1 MNEEEH
7 APIQNHTLPKNVA
20 IGMGNSAMFPIS
32 NKKHLAVAGAAT
44 NAQLSLSRK
53 LGNKEKGLAGDLP
66 MDYDVV
72 LIGKNNRH
80 LNPRFKSAK
89 TPLRVHIIDN
99 IKDSR
104 GSLYGGGARIWDAIE
119 ELYEKYGDVMYT
131 INQYD
136 GVYEIKHDKGKY
148 LYSILTGIKKLPTL
162 DGKKGDP
169 HAYKITDEDE
179 KKRIR
184 LIRERENRDDPQRLI
199 DRGLIPPTRSGWT
212 SPRQDPKA
220 F

>member
-1 MNEEEH
+1 MNEEH

-32 NKKHLAVAGAAT
+32 NNKHLAVAGAAT
-44 NAQLSLSRK
+44 NVQLSLSRK

-99 IKDSR
+99 IK
-104 GSLYGGGARIWDAIE
+104 G
-119 ELYEKYGDVMYT
+119 
-131 INQYD
+131 
-136 GVYEIKHDKGKY
+136 
-148 LYSILTGIKKLPTL
+148 
-162 DGKKGDP
+162 
-169 HAYKITDEDE
+169 
-179 KKRIR
+179 
-184 LIRERENRDDPQRLI
+184 
-199 DRGLIPPTRSGWT
+199 
-212 SPRQDPKA
+212 
-220 F
+220 